1 MVDLFINGILE
12 RSMDLKN
19 NMPIFDISDSFII
32 GRDKQGIFHLGL
44 IIPFSCLLNKL

>member
-19 NMPIFDISDSFII
+19 NMPIFDISDSF
-32 GRDKQGIFHLGL
+32 RDKQGIFHLGL